1 MKKIYYEKKGRR
13 YVPVSE
19 YDSDLLDSFNKGA
32 HIVMSYPG
40 GSSRRYNIDPA
51 FGPMIAAGRYA
62 EDAISKELMRASD
75 MRPRETPMTQE
86 QRDAWEHLIKLFGPS
101 ARTLEWPSAREA
113 CEAGVNAMQ
122 AEADKMLTNPA
133 VKKAWDYF
141 MMVWSLTKEQERTQ

>member
-1 MKKIYYEKKGRR
+1 MKKVYYIKEGRK
-13 YVPVSE
+13 YVPVAE
-19 YDSDLLDSFNKGA
+19 YDSDLMDSFHKGA

-62 EDAISKELMRASD
+62 EDAISKEIMRASD
-75 MRPRETPMTQE
+75 LRPKSAPLTQE
-86 QRDAWEHLIKLFGPS
+86 QKDAWEHLVKVFGPE

-122 AEADKMLTNPA
+122 VEADKMLQNPA

-141 MMVWSLTKEQERTQ
+141 MMVWQLAKENEDER

>member
-19 YDSDLLDSFNKGA
+19 YDSDLLDGFHKGA

-75 MRPRETPMTQE
+75 MRPKETPLTQE
-86 QRDAWEHLIKLFGPS
+86 QKDAWEHLIKVFGPS
-101 ARTLEWPSAREA
+101 ARTLEWPSAREV
-113 CEAGVNAMQ
+113 CEAGVDAMQ
-122 AEADKMLTNPA
+122 TEADKMLTNPA

>member
-1 MKKIYYEKKGRR
+1 MKKLYYIKEGRR

-19 YDSDLLDSFNKGA
+19 YDSDLLDSFHKGS

-75 MRPRETPMTQE
+75 MRPKETPLTQE
-86 QRDAWEHLIKLFGPS
+86 QKDAWEHLIKVFGPS
-101 ARTLEWPSAREA
+101 ARMLEWPSAREV

-122 AEADKMLTNPA
+122 TEADKMLTNPA

-141 MMVWSLTKEQERTQ
+141 MMVWALTKEQERTQ

>member
-1 MKKIYYEKKGRR
+1 MKKLYYIKEGRR

-75 MRPRETPMTQE
+75 MRPKETPLTQE
-86 QRDAWEHLIKLFGPS
+86 QKDAWEHLIKVFGPS
-101 ARTLEWPSAREA
+101 ARMLEWPSAREV

-122 AEADKMLTNPA
+122 TEADKMLTNPA

-141 MMVWSLTKEQERTQ
+141 MMVWALTKEQEHPQ

>member
-1 MKKIYYEKKGRR
+1 MKKLYYIKEGRR

-19 YDSDLLDSFNKGA
+19 YDSDLLDSFHKGA

-75 MRPRETPMTQE
+75 MRPKESPLTQE
-86 QRDAWEHLIKLFGPS
+86 QRDAWEHLVKVFGPS

-113 CEAGVNAMQ
+113 TEAGVQAMQ

-141 MMVWSLTKEQERTQ
+141 MMVWALTKEQEHTQ

>member
-1 MKKIYYEKKGRR
+1 MKKLYYIKEGRR

-19 YDSDLLDSFNKGA
+19 YDSDLLDSFHKGA

-75 MRPRETPMTQE
+75 MRPKETPLTQE
-86 QRDAWEHLIKLFGPS
+86 QKDAWEHLIKVFGPS
-101 ARTLEWPSAREA
+101 ARMLEWPSAREV
-113 CEAGVNAMQ
+113 CEAGVTAMQ
-122 AEADKMLTNPA
+122 TEADKMLTNPA
-133 VKKAWDYF
+133 IKKAWDYF
-141 MMVWSLTKEQERTQ
+141 MMVWALTKEQEHSQ

>member
-1 MKKIYYEKKGRR
+1 MKKLYYIKEGRR

-19 YDSDLLDSFNKGA
+19 YDSDLLDSFHKGS

-75 MRPRETPMTQE
+75 MRPKETPLTQE
-86 QRDAWEHLIKLFGPS
+86 QKDAWEHLIKVFGPS
-101 ARTLEWPSAREA
+101 ARMLEWPSAREV

-122 AEADKMLTNPA
+122 TEADKMLTNPA

-141 MMVWSLTKEQERTQ
+141 MMVWSLTKEQERIL

>member
-1 MKKIYYEKKGRR
+1 MKKLYYIKEGRR
-13 YVPVSE
+13 YKPVSE
-19 YDSDLLDSFNKGA
+19 YDSDLLDSFHKGA

-40 GSSRRYNIDPA
+40 GSTRRYNIDPA

-75 MRPRETPMTQE
+75 MRPRETPLTQE
-86 QRDAWEHLIKLFGPS
+86 QKDAWEHLVKVFGPE
-101 ARTLEWPSAREA
+101 ARCLEWPSAREA

-141 MMVWSLTKEQERTQ
+141 MMVWALTKEQERSQ

>member
-1 MKKIYYEKKGRR
+1 MKKLYYIKEGRR

-19 YDSDLLDSFNKGA
+19 YDSDLLDSFHKGA

-75 MRPRETPMTQE
+75 MRPKESPLTQE
-86 QRDAWEHLIKLFGPS
+86 QRDAWEHLVKVFGPS

-122 AEADKMLTNPA
+122 TEADKMLTNPA

-141 MMVWSLTKEQERTQ
+141 MMVWALTKEQEHSQ

>member
-1 MKKIYYEKKGRR
+1 MKKLYYIKEGRR

-19 YDSDLLDSFNKGA
+19 YDSDLLDSFHKGA

-75 MRPRETPMTQE
+75 MRPKESPLTQE
-86 QRDAWEHLIKLFGPS
+86 QRDAWEHLIKVFGPS

-113 CEAGVNAMQ
+113 TEAGVQAMQ

-141 MMVWSLTKEQERTQ
+141 MMVWALTKEQEHTQ

>member
-1 MKKIYYEKKGRR
+1 MKKLYYIKEGRR

-19 YDSDLLDSFNKGA
+19 YDSDLLDSFHKGA

-75 MRPRETPMTQE
+75 MRPKETPLTQE
-86 QRDAWEHLIKLFGPS
+86 QKDAWEHLIKVFGPS
-101 ARTLEWPSAREA
+101 ARMLEWPSAREV
-113 CEAGVNAMQ
+113 CEAGVDAMQ
-122 AEADKMLTNPA
+122 TEADKMLTNPA

>member
-1 MKKIYYEKKGRR
+1 MKKLYYIKEGRR
-13 YVPVSE
+13 YKPVSE
-19 YDSDLLDSFNKGA
+19 YDSDLLDSFHKGA

-40 GSSRRYNIDPA
+40 GSTRRYNIDPA

-75 MRPRETPMTQE
+75 MRPRETPLTQE
-86 QRDAWEHLIKLFGPS
+86 QKDAWEHLVKVFGPE
-101 ARTLEWPSAREA
+101 ARCLEWPSAREA

-133 VKKAWDYF
+133 IKKAWDYF
-141 MMVWSLTKEQERTQ
+141 MMVWALTKEQERSQ

>member
-1 MKKIYYEKKGRR
+1 MKKLYYIKEGRR
-13 YVPVSE
+13 YKPVSE
-19 YDSDLLDSFNKGA
+19 YDSDLLDSFHKGA

-75 MRPRETPMTQE
+75 MRPRETPLTQE
-86 QRDAWEHLIKLFGPS
+86 QKDAWAHLVKVFGPE

-122 AEADKMLTNPA
+122 VEADKMLTNPA

-141 MMVWSLTKEQERTQ
+141 MMVWALTKEQERSQ

>member
-1 MKKIYYEKKGRR
+1 MKKLYYIKEGRR

-19 YDSDLLDSFNKGA
+19 YDSDLLDSFHKGA

-75 MRPRETPMTQE
+75 MRPKETPLTQE
-86 QRDAWEHLIKLFGPS
+86 QKDAWEHLIKVFGPS
-101 ARTLEWPSAREA
+101 ARMLEWPSAREV

-122 AEADKMLTNPA
+122 TEADKMLTNPA

-141 MMVWSLTKEQERTQ
+141 MMVWALTKEQEHPQ